1 MADNIIGIDLGT
13 TNSEVAALMHG
24 QVHVLASDGEQI
36 MPSVVGLSPDGRL
49 LVGTSARNQYVLYP
63 DRTVRSIKRLMGSD
77 QRVALGEQMYT
88 PPEISA
94 MILRALK
101 ARAEAA
107 LGAPVSRAVITVPA
121 YFSDAQRQATRDAG
135 HIAGLEVVRI
145 LNEPTAAALA
155 YGADRQGER
164 TILVYDLGGG
174 TFDVSLVQVHS
185 DITEVL
191 ASHGN
196 NRLGGDDFDQLLL
209 DCVHNRFVDT
219 GGVDIRADRRAMSR
233 LLHAVEEAKKRLSF
247 EPHARLREEHLAER
261 NGVPVHLD
269 VEVARSEYEQLIR
282 PLLEGTL
289 DSVHRALS
297 DAGKRP
303 DQVDEILLVGGAT
316 RTPLITTLLQ
326 DTTGLTPRQELHP
339 DLCVA
344 FGAGVLAARLAGH
357 AVERVLVDVS
367 PYSFGPS
374 YFGLLN
380 GVPSE
385 HCYRPIISRNTP
397 LPVSRTESYF
407 TMVDEQQAWQVSIY
421 QGDDPNALNNLL
433 VGRFLAEGFSRVPA
447 GNEILCR
454 MDLDLDGILR
464 VTATEKRT
472 GLAKQITIEG
482 ATTAMSESD
491 MAQARLRMQELF
503 EADDEEVDFDAD
515 DDEEVIEIEARDLS
529 PDVSAAEADRDR
541 RVQISEARALLERS
555 RRLLDKMTPEDREEA
570 IALHEH
576 IEDALKT
583 AQWQPLHAAMTTLA
597 DLLFYVEEG

>member
-1 MADNIIGIDLGT
+1 
-13 TNSEVAALMHG
+13 
-24 QVHVLASDGEQI
+24 
-36 MPSVVGLSPDGRL
+36 VVGLSPDGRL
-49 LVGTSARNQYVLYP
+49 LVGTPARNQYALYP
-63 DRTVRSIKRLMGSD
+63 EHTVRSIKRLMGSE
-77 QRVALGEQMYT
+77 QRVSMGEQTYT

-94 MILRALK
+94 IILRALK
-101 ARAEAA
+101 ARAETV
-107 LGAPVSRAVITVPA
+107 LGAPVSKAVITVPA

-135 HIAGLEVVRI
+135 QIAGLEVVRI

-174 TFDVSLVQVHS
+174 TFDVSLVQVHN

-196 NRLGGDDFDQLLL
+196 NHLGGDDFDQLLL
-209 DCVHNRFVDT
+209 DFVHNRFVDT

-247 EPHARLREEHLAER
+247 EPYARLREEHLAER

-269 VEVARSEYEQLIR
+269 MEVARSEYEQLIH

-303 DQVDEILLVGGAT
+303 DQVDHILLVGGAT
-316 RTPLITTLLQ
+316 RTPLIITLLQ

-357 AVERVLVDVS
+357 AIERVLVDVS

-385 HCYRPIISRNTP
+385 HCYRPIIHRNTP
-397 LPVSRTESYF
+397 LPVRRTESYF

-421 QGDDPNALNNLL
+421 QGDDPNALNNIL

-447 GNEILCR
+447 GNEILCC

-472 GLAKQITIEG
+472 GLAKQMTIEG
-482 ATTAMSESD
+482 ATTAMSESE
-491 MAQARLRMQELF
+491 MGQARLRMQELF
-503 EADDEEVDFDAD
+503 DAEDEETDFA
-515 DDEEVIEIEARDLS
+515 EEVAAEVIDIEAHDIS
-529 PDVSAAEADRDR
+529 PDVSAAESDRDR

-570 IALHEH
+570 IALHEQ

-583 AQWQPLHAAMTTLA
+583 AQWQSLHAAMTTLA